1 MYYWSEHSEKV
12 SDCDTPKCDR
22 EELRSKLQSLVYA
35 ASEAEYVR
43 LKSDIASLAN
53 DDFNEYFEK
62 NWQNCKEMWVS
73 YLRDQYLTMSPYL
86 FFNRAQ
92 LQRGVY

>member
-1 MYYWSEHSEKV
+1 M
-12 SDCDTPKCDR
+12 SDFDIPKCDR
-22 EELRSKLQSLVYA
+22 EELRSKLRSLVYA
-35 ASEAEYVR
+35 ASEAEYER

-73 YLRDQYLTMSPYL
+73 YLCDQYLHLANTTNNRLECHHHKLKDLTSPSTL
-86 FFNRAQ
+86 
-92 LQRGVY
+92 